1 MTNIQITITK
11 QILNTNIEILVSL
24 KSINIENGRQTDKS
38 LVVNTVV

>member
-24 KSINIENGRQTDKS
+24 KVIILKTGDRPTNTRWR
-38 LVVNTVV
+38 NTVV